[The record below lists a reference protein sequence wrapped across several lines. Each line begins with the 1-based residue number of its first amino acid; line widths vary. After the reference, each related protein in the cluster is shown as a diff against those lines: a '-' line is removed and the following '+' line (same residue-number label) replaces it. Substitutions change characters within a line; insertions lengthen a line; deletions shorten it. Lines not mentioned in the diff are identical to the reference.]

1 MALKAKWRYNIVK
14 WQIIGI
20 GMTTTKEKSSGRAIR
35 KRTASKVRK
44 CAGHT
49 VITKWE
55 KGSLKRIEDEEHLLV
70 ENVRNKMQKVW
81 VKLGHPTDTIEA
93 RAGRLLTGKIIKY
106 TRLIE
111 SVREGLPV
119 KSIDR
124 VKKGLGI
131 ESTDSLLP
139 IIGMS
144 NRTYARRK
152 QSNQD
157 LTPLE
162 SDRLYRLAK
171 IESLAEDVL
180 GDQETANDWLQRPN
194 RALGAIPLELLDTEA
209 GTDQV
214 ETILTRIE
222 HGVYS

>member
-1 MALKAKWRYNIVK
+1 
-14 WQIIGI
+14 
-20 GMTTTKEKSSGRAIR
+20 MTTTKEKSRGRAIR
-35 KRTASKVRK
+35 KKPASKAPK
-44 CAGHT
+44 HAGHT
-49 VITKWE
+49 VIMKWE
-55 KGSLKRIEDEEHLLV
+55 KGSLKRIEDEEILSV
-70 ENVRNKMQKVW
+70 EHVRKKMQEVR

-106 TRLIE
+106 ARLIE

-119 KSIDR
+119 KSIER

-152 QSNQD
+152 QANQD

-180 GDQETANDWLQRPN
+180 GDQETANDWLQSPN